1 MFFKDGIL
9 FPLCSWLLFLG
20 LYLLLAGKGNA
31 SELAAGAFAATV
43 TLLLTAMLRERF
55 KRPLRIKPRWLW
67 LLWRVPV
74 AMLTETWQLLVA
86 LCRELAGCHVEG
98 EMIEYPFTGPDDRH
112 ESARRA
118 VMTFGVC
125 ITPNSY
131 LVYVDRQHKRVLIR
145 QLVGKELSKIDR
157 LFVELP

>member
-1 MFFKDGIL
+1 MFRRESIIFA
-9 FPLCSWLLFLG
+9 LCAWLLFLG
-20 LYLLLAGKGNA
+20 FYLLMAGKTDG

-43 TLLLTAMLRERF
+43 TLFLVSMLRERF
-55 KRPLRIKPRWLW
+55 KKPLRIKPRWLW

-74 AMLTETWQLLVA
+74 AMLTETWQLLAA
-86 LCRELAGCHVEG
+86 LCRALAGKHVEG
-98 EMIEYPFTGPDDRH
+98 ELIEYPFHGPDDRH

-131 LVYVDRQHKRVLIR
+131 LVYVDREQKRVLIR